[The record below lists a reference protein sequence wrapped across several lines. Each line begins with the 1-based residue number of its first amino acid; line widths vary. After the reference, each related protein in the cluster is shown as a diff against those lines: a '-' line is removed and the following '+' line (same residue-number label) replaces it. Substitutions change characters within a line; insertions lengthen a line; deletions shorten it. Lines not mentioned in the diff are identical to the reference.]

1 MDPLDCMPGSPFRPV
16 DWRWR
21 WARARREGVARPRRG
36 RDDAWV
42 RRANP
47 LQKALARRGGDD
59 RHPRL
64 TRLDPTALGAYRL
77 RRGDPRLRWEVE
89 ARLLAGQD
97 AAAIAARVGLPTAVI
112 EAFAALFY
120 DVVDAGDS
128 SDWIAFTVF
137 GPELEGRLA
146 AGDSD
151 LLGKVLAYAG
161 GPLVLE
167 AYLGATAAAPWAATA
182 SYVPGISER
191 FRLAAVALAAPVTP
205 ASSSLLLRAHALQTA
220 LDRAA
225 AARSAGAVFAPIQ
238 VQLESGIRPGPGDLN
253 DSPAVAGRNGS
264 GAGPAVGALV
274 DDLGMVTAPVA
285 IPVPDLD
292 RWLGTRRTA

>member
-42 RRANP
+42 RRANR

-89 ARLLAGQD
+89 ARLLAGQ
-97 AAAIAARVGLPTAVI
+97 AAGTIAARVDLPTAVI

-128 SDWIAFTVF
+128 SDWIAFAVF

-146 AGDSD
+146 AGDAG
-151 LLGKVLAYAG
+151 LLGKLLAYAG

-167 AYLGATAAAPWAATA
+167 AYLGATATGPGA
-182 SYVPGISER
+182 SAGPDPGIAER

-205 ASSSLLLRAHALQTA
+205 ASAPLLLRVHTLQRR
-220 LDRAA
+220 LDRATA
-225 AARSAGAVFAPIQ
+225 DRAAGAVFTPIQ
-238 VQLESGIRPGPGDLN
+238 VQLEPGIRPGPGDLN

-264 GAGPAVGALV
+264 GAGPAVGAHV

-285 IPVPDLD
+285 VPVPDLD